1 MKVMI
6 ATDGSKFSQAAVN
19 KACDFLG
26 EKTGM
31 EIKVVS
37 AYEEDYAMAAEPF
50 AVSADLYREIAEA
63 AENQA
68 RQNALSAAETIKK
81 RLGEVTASITTAILK
96 GNPPQQIVDIAEEWG
111 ADLIVVGSHGRGFWG
126 RLLGSVSDGVV
137 HHAPCSVMVVR
148 EPAID

>member
-6 ATDGSKFSQAAVN
+6 ATDGSEYSLAAVN
-19 KACDFLG
+19 KACEFLG

-68 RQNALSAAETIKK
+68 RQNVQSATDTIKG
-81 RLGEVTASITTAILK
+81 RLGEAAATITTAILK